1 MKKEQK
7 WEQQR
12 NDVDKQVHSSNSRN
26 RKCIYSEYKKNGEFT
41 KNPQK
46 RIRDTD
52 SKFTRLIANL

>member
-26 RKCIYSEYKKNGEFT
+26 RKCIYSEYKKMVNSQRTHKKEFAIQVV
-41 KNPQK
+41 NS
-46 RIRDTD
+46 RDW
-52 SKFTRLIANL
+52 